1 MTTTPTFSTRR
12 HLAKDLAVIA
22 FTALLV
28 FGFAAA
34 FWKQAERGEARGT
47 AAVVALR

>member
-1 MTTTPTFSTRR
+1 MTSTTFKTHR
-12 HLAKDLAVIA
+12 HLAKDLLVVA

-28 FGFAAA
+28 GGFLAQIWKAAPRA
-34 FWKQAERGEARGT
+34 PVET